1 MEQEDRRETHGMR
14 ESQREAGGKTEE
26 LNENGDGR
34 TVEVEKTE

>member
-1 MEQEDRRETHGMR
+1 MR